1 MNVLVLAVILL
12 LLFIVLR
19 RRKHSKQRHRGKRAK
34 RGGDLFARMMD
45 TRWGSIAPGM
55 VLLVLFLG
63 GIAATGFVLSQS

>member
-1 MNVLVLAVILL
+1 MNALVLVIVLS
-12 LLFIVLR
+12 LLFVVFR

-63 GIAATGFVLSQS
+63 GIAATGFLMSQS